1 MNNIDQLIEKNIEI
15 EGLLRVL
22 RGRPNAEAQNMLR
35 QAFDSYAALM
45 EQLLGASEA
54 SAVSAVSEV
63 PDVSAVSEVPDV
75 SAVSEVSDVSDE
87 TDETDLSD
95 ETDFSAPV
103 NAEPREQNVKL
114 LKAFTLNDR
123 FRFRREL
130 FEGNDSD
137 FSDTLT
143 ILSGMDS
150 YAEAADYLYNDMM
163 WDANNASVSDF
174 MAILAQN
181 MPR

>member
-63 PDVSAVSEVPDV
+63 PDVSAVSEV
-75 SAVSEVSDVSDE
+75 SDVSDE

-95 ETDFSAPV
+95 ETDSSVPV

-163 WDANNASVSDF
+163 WDANNASVADF

>member
-45 EQLLGASEA
+45 EQFLK
-54 SAVSAVSEV
+54 V
-63 PDVSAVSEVPDV
+63 PDQSD
-75 SAVSEVSDVSDE
+75 VSDVSDV
-87 TDETDLSD
+87 SD
-95 ETDFSAPV
+95 QSDVSDVSDQSEEAATVS
-103 NAEPREQNVKL
+103 PREQNVKL

>member
-63 PDVSAVSEVPDV
+63 PDVSE
-75 SAVSEVSDVSDE
+75 VSDE

-95 ETDFSAPV
+95 ETDSFAPV

>member
-1 MNNIDQLIEKNIEI
+1 MKNIDQLIEKNIEI

-63 PDVSAVSEVPDV
+63 PDVSE
-75 SAVSEVSDVSDE
+75 VSDE

-95 ETDFSAPV
+95 ETDSFAPV

>member
-63 PDVSAVSEVPDV
+63 TDV

-95 ETDFSAPV
+95 ETDSSAPV

>member
-75 SAVSEVSDVSDE
+75 SEVSDE

-95 ETDFSAPV
+95 ETDSSAPV

>member
-63 PDVSAVSEVPDV
+63 PDVS
-75 SAVSEVSDVSDE
+75 DVSDE

-95 ETDFSAPV
+95 ETDSSAPV

>member
-75 SAVSEVSDVSDE
+75 SEVSDE

>member
-63 PDVSAVSEVPDV
+63 PDVSE
-75 SAVSEVSDVSDE
+75 VSDE

-163 WDANNASVSDF
+163 WDANNASVADF

>member
-63 PDVSAVSEVPDV
+63 PDVSE
-75 SAVSEVSDVSDE
+75 VSDE

-95 ETDFSAPV
+95 ETDSSAPV